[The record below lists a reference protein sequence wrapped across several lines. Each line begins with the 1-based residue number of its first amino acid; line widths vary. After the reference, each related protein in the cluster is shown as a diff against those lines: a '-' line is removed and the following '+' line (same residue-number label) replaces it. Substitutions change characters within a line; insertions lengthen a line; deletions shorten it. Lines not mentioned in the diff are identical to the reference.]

1 MRKMEIKLFLDK
13 DKKKI
18 HNNFFMKRLL
28 QKCTN
33 INNYDNKN
41 SVIKIINYG
50 DNKRKIRN
58 PGIDLVR
65 ILAMY
70 AIIIH
75 HILVFPKII
84 DQYNQ
89 FKELLLIK
97 IICFWH
103 VSGFALISGYIG
115 YKTNKYS
122 NILYLWICTLFY
134 ALNITYFF
142 TKQLKFQDFFPIN
155 FHKYW
160 YFTKYFGMY
169 LFLPLINK
177 GIANLTNSEL
187 RIIDLSLIMA
197 FVVFKDMI
205 NPNEDIYLMNG
216 GKSVIW
222 FIIYYLTGAYFGIF
236 KKEYIGIKKFFLIII
251 CTLIF
256 SFSTYLCFYFSLK
269 GKAINCLKNL
279 FSLRISSFPM
289 ILQSISLTSLLT
301 HIKYNKYLG
310 KIITFS
316 GPLTFGIYLIHMHP
330 IILNIITAKLY
341 LKPPYNLSLC
351 TIIKYILIKGLQI
364 FGICLIIDYLRHILF
379 TFLRIRKLCI
389 FFESIIYKVF

>member
-1 MRKMEIKLFLDK
+1 MEIKLLLEK
-13 DKKKI
+13 NKKKI
-18 HNNFFMKRLL
+18 QYFLFLKRLL
-28 QKCTN
+28 QKFTN

-41 SVIKIINYG
+41 SVMKKINY
-50 DNKRKIRN
+50 DEKKRKIRN
-58 PGIDLVR
+58 PGIDLIR

-84 DQYNQ
+84 DQYNK
-89 FKELLLIK
+89 FKELFLIK
-97 IICFWH
+97 IACFWH

-115 YKTNKYS
+115 YKTSKYS

-142 TKQLKFQDFFPIN
+142 TKQLQFQDFFPVN

-177 GIANLTNSEL
+177 GIVNLTNSEL
-187 RIIDLSLIMA
+187 RIVDISLIMA

-205 NPNEDIYLMNG
+205 NPNEDIYLMNE

-236 KKEYIGIKKFFLIII
+236 KKEYNGIKKIFLIII
-251 CTLIF
+251 CILIF
-256 SFSTYLCFYFSLK
+256 SFSTYICFYFSQK
-269 GKAINCLKNL
+269 RESIICLKNF

-289 ILQSISLTSLLT
+289 ILQSISITSLLT
-301 HIKYNKYLG
+301 HIK
-310 KIITFS
+310 
-316 GPLTFGIYLIHMHP
+316 
-330 IILNIITAKLY
+330 
-341 LKPPYNLSLC
+341 
-351 TIIKYILIKGLQI
+351 
-364 FGICLIIDYLRHILF
+364 
-379 TFLRIRKLCI
+379 
-389 FFESIIYKVF
+389 